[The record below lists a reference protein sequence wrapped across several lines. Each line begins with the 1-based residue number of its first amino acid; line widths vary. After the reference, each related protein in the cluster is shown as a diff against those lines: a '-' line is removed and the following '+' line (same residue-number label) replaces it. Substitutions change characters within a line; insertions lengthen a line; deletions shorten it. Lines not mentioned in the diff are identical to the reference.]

1 MWVTP
6 GFRVVVA
13 PSSGAC
19 LQAGICLSK
28 AATGVG
34 RSRALHMRRD
44 DALQRPGR
52 RLIWRVLSVGCTFNQ
67 PQVVICLLLPVLAPI
82 LTVTAWIYSRSHP
95 GIVLVVMEGCASFCQ
110 PWSLQL

>member
-1 MWVTP
+1 MGDP
-6 GFRVVVA
+6 RLQGSGGPFLRCLLA
-13 PSSGAC
+13 DQDLPEQSCNGCRQEPSFA
-19 LQAGICLSK
+19 Q
-28 AATGVG
+28 
-34 RSRALHMRRD
+34 RRD